1 MALLLNG
8 DPLGVPAKLAKE
20 GTRLS
25 LGSLVVVVVG
35 LAGVDGLGKSSGV
48 CRFGLGDDDDDD
60 DDAGGPGA
68 GWWWWWWE
76 MSGSLPLAQTRSL
89 NARSRVS

>member
-25 LGSLVVVVVG
+25 LGSLVVAVVG
-35 LAGVDGLGKSSGV
+35 FAGADGFGESSGV
-48 CRFGLGDDDDDD
+48 CRFGLGDDDV
-60 DDAGGPGA
+60 GGPGVR
-68 GWWWWWWE
+68 WWLWWWE